1 MLGTL
6 CGGLA
11 MARFGWRAMFL
22 GLGVTTLLW
31 LWPWLAVTRG
41 GFSRAREEH
50 GPLPVSY
57 REILRQRDFSGTALG
72 HFASNYAFYFVVTW
86 VPTFLVK
93 VGGFSVSQMAGIVAA
108 IYGIY
113 AATAALSGLAAD
125 RQIARGGSATRVR
138 KAYLLTSAIGVAVT
152 IA

>member
-1 MLGTL
+1 
-6 CGGLA
+6 
-11 MARFGWRAMFL
+11 
-22 GLGVTTLLW
+22 
-31 LWPWLAVTRG
+31 
-41 GFSRAREEH
+41 
-50 GPLPVSY
+50 
-57 REILRQRDFSGTALG
+57 
-72 HFASNYAFYFVVTW
+72 
-86 VPTFLVK
+86 
-93 VGGFSVSQMAGIVAA
+93 MAGIVAA